1 MKKRLLN
8 LLIVTF
14 LLSSCSKEVDI
25 LIPNNI
31 PGENFTGTWYGS
43 ANSGTMKLKNL
54 KFLDDSES
62 NNYKVTGLV
71 TLVFLNNSPI
81 TTGEFNPADNNLKI
95 KASSS
100 GNTFTIIGTYS
111 PKDEKF
117 KGTWFSSS
125 NSGNWSASKDE

>member
-1 MKKRLLN
+1 MKKKLLN

-54 KFLDDSES
+54 KFVDDFES
-62 NNYKVTGLV
+62 NSFKVTGLV
-71 TLVFLNNSPI
+71 TLVFLNSTPI
-81 TTGEFNPADNNLKI
+81 TTGEFNPADNTLKI
-95 KASSS
+95 KASNS

-111 PKDEKF
+111 QEEEKF

-125 NSGNWSASKDE
+125 NSGNWTALKDE